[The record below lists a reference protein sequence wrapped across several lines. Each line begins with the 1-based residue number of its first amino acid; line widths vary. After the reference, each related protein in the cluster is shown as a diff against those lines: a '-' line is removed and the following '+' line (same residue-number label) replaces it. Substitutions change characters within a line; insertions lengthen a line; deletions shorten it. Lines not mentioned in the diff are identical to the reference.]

1 MEIRQRKHDVR
12 MKTIEEEIKQK
23 KFPNIYVKTD
33 VNILYTAGW
42 LQNIYTRFFKH
53 YGISHQQFNV
63 LRILRGQHP
72 EPVMLNQITDRMI
85 DKMSNATRLVDKL
98 KQKGLVTREQNSIS
112 RRQVDIH
119 ITRNG
124 LKLLSDIDNEMM
136 KNMPPSHFSKITQEE
151 LKQFN
156 DILDR
161 IRH

>member
-1 MEIRQRKHDVR
+1 

-33 VNILYTAGW
+33 VNILFTAGW
-42 LQNIYTRFFKH
+42 LQNTYTRFFKK

-72 EPVMLNQITDRMI
+72 SPVMLNQISDRMI

-98 KQKGLVTREQNSIS
+98 KQKGLVTREQSSIS

-119 ITRNG
+119 ITKEG
-124 LKLLSDIDNEMM
+124 LRLLSEIDGEMQ
-136 KNMPPSHFSKITQEE
+136 KTMPPAHYSGITQKD
-151 LKQFN
+151 LKQLN
-156 DILDR
+156 AILDR
-161 IRH
+161 IRN